1 VTKIAIIFKTHTA
14 FEKIVIFAGSKQ
26 TIYTMKKLL
35 FSLSAL
41 ACLVLF
47 NACNTKV
54 DLYADYKDIPVIYGL
69 LDVSADTN
77 FIKIVRAF
85 SGSDEATVDATQVA
99 LIPDSCNYPGKLDAK
114 IYRYKRVFGN
124 EYALDD
130 TIVLDTITI
139 HDKEPGTF
147 YYPDQKVY
155 YTTEPIWA
163 NNGSNVY
170 YYRLEVVKAND
181 TVSAETGVVGGENFK
196 ITNTQV
202 SFVSEPTDKTGK
214 ITFFPADNASV
225 YNMELRFTYKE
236 IRQGQ
241 VTEKTVVHS
250 YGMKSL
256 DEINNEN
263 GSYYVNYS
271 QNLLFN
277 MLNSAIGGD
286 TLHVS
291 RTFVPS
297 KSFVISLA
305 AAGDELFNYIQI
317 NQGAGGLS
325 QNIPD
330 YTNIN
335 GGYGVFSS
343 RLNIEKAVKLSS
355 RSITDLIGMPWGFS
369 PEE

>member
-1 VTKIAIIFKTHTA
+1 
-14 FEKIVIFAGSKQ
+14 
-26 TIYTMKKLL
+26 MKKIQIILSLTLL
-35 FSLSAL
+35 AGIL
-41 ACLVLF
+41 AS
-47 NACNTKV
+47 CNTKV
-54 DLYADYKDIPVIYGL
+54 DLYADYKDIPVVYGL

-114 IYRYKRVFGN
+114 IYRYKRVYGN
-124 EYALDD
+124 EYALDG
-130 TIVLDTITI
+130 TIELDTITI
-139 HDKEPGTF
+139 HDKEPGAF

-155 YTTEPIWA
+155 YTTQPILA
-163 NNGSNVY
+163 NNGNNVY
-170 YYRLEVVKAND
+170 YYRLEVLKGND

-202 SFVSEPTDKTGK
+202 SFMSEPTDKTGK
-214 ITFFPADNASV
+214 ITFFPADNATV
-225 YNMELRFTYKE
+225 YNMELRFSYKE

-241 VTEKTVVHS
+241 VTEKTVIHS

-263 GSYYVNYS
+263 GAYYVNYS

-277 MLNSAIGGD
+277 MLNSAIGSD
-286 TLHVS
+286 TLHVT
-291 RTFVPS
+291 RTFNPNE
-297 KSFVISLA
+297 SFVISLA

-330 YTNIN
+330 YTNIK

-343 RLNIEKAVKLSS
+343 RLNIEKTAKLSA
-355 RSITDLIGMPWGFS
+355 RTQTDLIGMPWGFS
-369 PEE
+369 QEQ

>member
-1 VTKIAIIFKTHTA
+1 
-14 FEKIVIFAGSKQ
+14 
-26 TIYTMKKLL
+26 MKKLL

-41 ACLVLF
+41 ACMFFF

-114 IYRYKRVFGN
+114 IYRYKRVYGN
-124 EYALDD
+124 EYALDG
-130 TIVLDTITI
+130 TIELDTITI
-139 HDKEPGTF
+139 HDKEPGAF

-155 YTTEPIWA
+155 YTTQPILA
-163 NNGSNVY
+163 NSGNNVY
-170 YYRLEVVKAND
+170 YYRLEVLKGND

-202 SFVSEPTDKTGK
+202 SFMSEPTDKTGK
-214 ITFFPADNASV
+214 ITFFPADNATV
-225 YNMELRFTYKE
+225 YNMELRFSYKE

-241 VTEKTVVHS
+241 VTEKTVIHS

-263 GSYYVNYS
+263 GAYYVNYS

-277 MLNSAIGGD
+277 ILNSAIGGD
-286 TLHVS
+286 TLHVT
-291 RTFVPS
+291 RTFNREE
-297 KSFVISLA
+297 SFAISLA

-330 YTNIN
+330 YTNIK

-343 RLNIEKAVKLSS
+343 RLNIEKTAKLSS
-355 RSITDLIGMPWGFS
+355 RTCTDLIGMPWGFS
-369 PEE
+369 QEQQ